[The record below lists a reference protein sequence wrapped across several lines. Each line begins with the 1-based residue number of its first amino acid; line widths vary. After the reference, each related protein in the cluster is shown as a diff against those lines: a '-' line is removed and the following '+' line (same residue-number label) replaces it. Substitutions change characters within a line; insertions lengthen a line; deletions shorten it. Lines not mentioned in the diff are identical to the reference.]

1 MKIKEGYAVR
11 EIGDKYIVVALED
24 DPDEYSGMI
33 TLNNSGYYIWNKLKS
48 DISYDELLSDLTDKY
63 DAPLEVIK
71 ADLDTFL
78 ENAKRVNILEF

>member
-1 MKIKEGYAVR
+1 MRIKDGYAVR
-11 EIGDKYIVVALED
+11 EVGGKYIVVALED
-24 DPDEYSGMI
+24 DPEEYSGMI
-33 TLNNSGYYIWNKLKS
+33 TLNNSGYYIWKKLKI

>member
-24 DPDEYSGMI
+24 DPEEYSGMI
-33 TLNNSGYYIWNKLKS
+33 TLNKSGYYIWNKLKA
-48 DISYDELLSDLTDKY
+48 DISYKSLLSDLEEKY
-63 DAPLEVIK
+63 DAPHEIIK

-78 ENAKRVNILEF
+78 ENAKGVNILEF